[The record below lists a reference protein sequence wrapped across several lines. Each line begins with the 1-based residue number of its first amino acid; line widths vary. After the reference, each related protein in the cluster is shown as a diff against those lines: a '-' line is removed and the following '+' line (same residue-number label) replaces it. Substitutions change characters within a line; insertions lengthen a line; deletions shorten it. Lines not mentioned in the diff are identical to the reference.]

1 MSSVP
6 GDLYASPARREA
18 YALSYVPFLL
28 VYGFIRI
35 RICPAGGAICPTH
48 PISTTRAT
56 GRTSA
61 STAGISSQGGVC
73 RVVCLLPFLPS
84 VPPLS
89 LPSPYTPSLLPL
101 AFSLLTPIPSD
112 LLSRHVNKC
121 HAAEKASAGALQ
133 GAGQGAGGGPRRKT
147 TAAATRATTSKQ
159 ACDQCVQAS
168 LPCDGSNPCAK
179 CIARK
184 TRCTFVKF
192 HRQTAPVGPGHPSS
206 VALSAAS
213 SSGSASSMHS
223 GSMHGGASLHAHA
236 LPSSA
241 LGHSAS
247 SLSLA
252 STGSSSARS
261 VADLEQQLELEMEME
276 ARARPGS
283 AHSRLG
289 GVGLLDMRPASS
301 HGMIH
306 IGGAGGMGGGG
317 RPSSSHGMIDI
328 GGGNADGRPGSSRG
342 RELHPTLAPSTS
354 TGGGGAGPFMAYAQ
368 SAPPGMY
375 AFPSAPAS
383 QHAHHHP
390 HSSGSS
396 GYASSAES
404 YGGYGASGGGGAS
417 AFEQRDYERGG
428 AGGRIGY
435 DQQEQGQGEYGGG
448 GGGGRQEGGY
458 VGVSGFSSSCMGEGA
473 DSSVFSFFFSAHQD
487 YGVYLSNGHRAPPSG
502 AHHHPEFSSAFGLM
516 SLDDPN
522 VLAGLA
528 ADGVPFFAGG
538 QQTTSHARGGGPGT
552 GLTPLGGMTPGVA
565 GMLGGTDKRMQ
576 LVPPPAMAFQPY
588 ASGGGEQGQTP
599 GTQREMETRELREFW
614 KAYMRTPLSGPD
626 AAMGGGGGGGG
637 GEWRAGD
644 ADAGGEK
651 GQGQHQQL
659 PPLQHPHQQQQQHQ
673 QQQAQQGPPRTQHN
687 ADDLR
692 SYEAAVLARKAPE
705 LVLRKPGRRPT
716 TSAGVSSQ
724 QQQQPQQ
731 AHAQQ
736 HPEHHHHQ
744 QESPPFQF
752 VGRERGG
759 AGSAESLTS
768 QSPTQSQ
775 NASQGQSQSQSQS
788 QSSLAGA
795 FGFSAQGYAASGSVP
810 NSPFP
815 GTPTSTTSTSA
826 SASAS
831 ASEDGD
837 GDERARPAFKRLPS
851 QALAPAVAKRRK
863 DKPVV
868 QPIGV
873 GLGLRTPMEGGA
885 ELGAA
890 AAAGAGGGG
899 GAGAAT
905 VAYPDRPMI
914 ALRAPPNMTHPQR
927 RARRLSAPVSPTAP
941 AFTSVAD

>member
-1 MSSVP
+1 
-6 GDLYASPARREA
+6 
-18 YALSYVPFLL
+18 
-28 VYGFIRI
+28 
-35 RICPAGGAICPTH
+35 
-48 PISTTRAT
+48 
-56 GRTSA
+56 
-61 STAGISSQGGVC
+61 
-73 RVVCLLPFLPS
+73 
-84 VPPLS
+84 
-89 LPSPYTPSLLPL
+89 
-101 AFSLLTPIPSD
+101 
-112 LLSRHVNKC
+112 
-121 HAAEKASAGALQ
+121 
-133 GAGQGAGGGPRRKT
+133 
-147 TAAATRATTSKQ
+147 
-159 ACDQCVQAS
+159 
-168 LPCDGSNPCAK
+168 
-179 CIARK
+179 
-184 TRCTFVKF
+184 
-192 HRQTAPVGPGHPSS
+192 
-206 VALSAAS
+206 
-213 SSGSASSMHS
+213 
-223 GSMHGGASLHAHA
+223 
-236 LPSSA
+236 
-241 LGHSAS
+241 
-247 SLSLA
+247 
-252 STGSSSARS
+252 
-261 VADLEQQLELEMEME
+261 
-276 ARARPGS
+276 
-283 AHSRLG
+283 
-289 GVGLLDMRPASS
+289 
-301 HGMIH
+301 
-306 IGGAGGMGGGG
+306 
-317 RPSSSHGMIDI
+317 
-328 GGGNADGRPGSSRG
+328 
-342 RELHPTLAPSTS
+342 
-354 TGGGGAGPFMAYAQ
+354 
-368 SAPPGMY
+368 
-375 AFPSAPAS
+375 
-383 QHAHHHP
+383 
-390 HSSGSS
+390 
-396 GYASSAES
+396 
-404 YGGYGASGGGGAS
+404 
-417 AFEQRDYERGG
+417 
-428 AGGRIGY
+428 
-435 DQQEQGQGEYGGG
+435 
-448 GGGGRQEGGY
+448 
-458 VGVSGFSSSCMGEGA
+458 
-473 DSSVFSFFFSAHQD
+473 
-487 YGVYLSNGHRAPPSG
+487 
-502 AHHHPEFSSAFGLM
+502 
-516 SLDDPN
+516 
-522 VLAGLA
+522 
-528 ADGVPFFAGG
+528 
-538 QQTTSHARGGGPGT
+538 
-552 GLTPLGGMTPGVA
+552 MTPGVA

-626 AAMGGGGGGGG
+626 AAMGGGGGGNGG
-637 GEWRAGD
+637 LGMPTPGARRYRVASLPSVKTPEGELD
-644 ADAGGEK
+644 AYPMQ

-659 PPLQHPHQQQQQHQ
+659 PPLQHPHQQQQQQQHQ
-673 QQQAQQGPPRTQHN
+673 QQQAQQGLPRTQHN

-731 AHAQQ
+731 AHPQQ
-736 HPEHHHHQ
+736 HPEHHHQ
-744 QESPPFQF
+744 QHESPPFQF

-775 NASQGQSQSQSQS
+775 NPSQGQSQSQS

-941 AFTSVAD
+941 AFASVAD